1 MNDLQSITSNLQP
14 LVIAAGTFDGVHL
27 GHQALLT
34 RAQEEAERLGGE
46 AVVVTFDRHP
56 LSLLKPDLAPKLLT
70 STAQKVEFFKK
81 YGVEKVLLIPFNEAL
96 AAMPAET
103 FIQNLVDFFRNS
115 TNTAKCGVAPVFG
128 ASSMLYTLNSCAP
141 SIDSLAPA
149 RLTPMGLFE
158 TSSRSLSRGLPTTGI
173 PCTSSVSASLERSLV
188 SGKMVKAFCV
198 GAAWSFGQ
206 GAQGN
211 LSLLRH
217 MGEELGF
224 SVISITPVQ
233 VAGSSVSSTRI
244 RHLTATGHLQEAA
257 KCLGRPYT
265 FRGMVVKGAKL
276 GKKLGF
282 PTANLSMPSIQ
293 LPPDG
298 VYAVYAMVE
307 GRRYLGVANIGFR
320 PTIDS
325 TNVRVVEVHL
335 FDFNGDLYNQEVT
348 LEPITYLREEKH
360 FLSLEDLQKQ
370 IQCDIEIVQS
380 QLHSD

>member
-1 MNDLQSITSNLQP
+1 MNDLCPAFLPLASNLQP

-34 RAQEEAERLGGE
+34 RAQKEAERLGGE

-56 LSLLKPDLAPKLLT
+56 LSLLRPDLAPKLLT
-70 STAQKVEFFKK
+70 STAQKVELFKK

-96 AAMPAET
+96 AVTPAET
-103 FIQNLVDFFRNS
+103 FIQNLV
-115 TNTAKCGVAPVFG
+115 
-128 ASSMLYTLNSCAP
+128 
-141 SIDSLAPA
+141 
-149 RLTPMGLFE
+149 
-158 TSSRSLSRGLPTTGI
+158 
-173 PCTSSVSASLERSLV
+173 
-188 SGKMVKAFCV
+188 SGKYSVDPLGEDKNITEKGTLSSESKKINREQRTENSEVTIQLAGRIVRAFCV

-211 LSLLRH
+211 ISLLRY

-224 SVISITPVQ
+224 SVMSITPVQ

-244 RHLTATGHLQEAA
+244 RHLIAAGHLQEAA
-257 KCLGRPYT
+257 ECLGRPYV

-307 GRRYLGVANIGFR
+307 GRRYLGVANIGCR

-325 TNVRVVEVHL
+325 SNIRVVEVHL

-348 LEPITYLREEKH
+348 LEPIAYLREEKN
-360 FLSLEDLQKQ
+360 FLSLKALQKQ
-370 IQCDIEIVQS
+370 IQCDIIEAKNIFEQFC
-380 QLHSD
+380 